1 MQDLGIYPLPN
12 GSPFEGN
19 LCLICPILIFF
30 LYVFNLSIRA
40 YMLYSINSLVL
51 VSVFVGQRFDDAVF
65 LYDSISLL
73 WLKRFKNE
81 GGVLFFI
88 GYGCN

>member
-1 MQDLGIYPLPN
+1 
-12 GSPFEGN
+12 
-19 LCLICPILIFF
+19 
-30 LYVFNLSIRA
+30 
-40 YMLYSINSLVL
+40 MLYSINSLVL

-81 GGVLFFI
+81 GGVLFLLDTVATKKNLFSI
-88 GYGCN
+88 VMVDF

>member
-1 MQDLGIYPLPN
+1 
-12 GSPFEGN
+12 
-19 LCLICPILIFF
+19 
-30 LYVFNLSIRA
+30 
-40 YMLYSINSLVL
+40 MLYSINSLVL

>member
-1 MQDLGIYPLPN
+1 MLGLN
-12 GSPFEGN
+12 SCSN
-19 LCLICPILIFF
+19 LDIRFCNRKHFFFF

-40 YMLYSINSLVL
+40 YMLYSINSLVF